1 MIRAI
6 SSASFKRR
14 LHEPFDSS
22 PEASSR
28 RNQYNVSRASLSAM
42 LYLLIKSA
50 RLCPACASSTFA
62 PTEVPDRNN
71 CCAKVRNDPA
81 LESRLRH
88 KRTTSSAK
96 LKVLSFMSRGRPA
109 SFTFAFLLLP
119 SKRRGACGR
128 SAMMRRLFVGVG
140 ELDQITI
147 VVGSSNK
154 ANARWEVVARE
165 SRGDDDGR
173 NVD

>member
-96 LKVLSFMSRGRPA
+96 LKVLSLCLA
-109 SFTFAFLLLP
+109 VVLLLSLLP
-119 SKRRGACGR
+119 FYFCLSKRRGACGR